1 MKKGYIEEKDGET
14 LVRTCGWSPPGCHPT
29 GCGMILHIKDGK
41 LVKVEG
47 DPEHPISQG
56 RLCPRCLALPEYVNN
71 PKRILYPM
79 KRAKEDRGKDKWQ
92 RITWDE
98 ALDIID
104 EEVHKIWENYG
115 PQSIFVSQG
124 TGRQA
129 SLYAPP
135 LANAAFKTPNV
146 SFMMSGSSCYGPRT
160 VVADFLLGA
169 GYPELDYAQFFPD
182 RYDNPEYVVP
192 KYIILWGKSPLQ
204 SNPDGFYGHSIVDLM
219 KRGSKLITIDPRL
232 TWLGSRAEYHLQL
245 RPGTDTAVA
254 LAMLNVIIGEDLYD
268 HDFVE
273 KWVFGF
279 DELAEHVKETT
290 PEWAE
295 PITWVPAET
304 IRAAARAFA
313 TNSPSSIMWGLAFD
327 TQQNGAQA
335 GEAMLAIAS
344 ICGYMDVPGGI
355 ILALPSSFMGRWR
368 FETAQYV
375 DPEVAKMRI
384 DAKETHPA
392 YATGPMCHPDSI
404 LTALET
410 GEPYPIKMVYFYGS
424 NPIGPSC
431 YAEPERW
438 YNAIMKCDF
447 NMSHD
452 VVMTPTIMGLCDLVL
467 PLASF
472 AEQDSVVLPHFGRNT
487 HFLGAINKACQYGE
501 AKSDIEIDMLIGKR
515 LNPEA
520 WPWDSA
526 SEFFDAQI
534 HTQYDWGF
542 KDLQEAGVFQQTQT
556 YRKYE
561 KGMLRPDGEPGFNTP
576 TGLIEVSSSIYDDFG
591 EYELPFF
598 MEPSMSPYST
608 PEMYKEYPL
617 VLTTGGREFG
627 YFHTEQR
634 EVPSLR
640 NLCPDPLIT
649 INPKTAKKYGINSGD
664 WVLIENVY
672 GKCCERARVSNE
684 VEERV
689 VHAQHGWWFPEQDA
703 ESPNLFG
710 VWKSNINRLIPM
722 YKVGKLGYGAP
733 YKNVLCKITKVT
745 DPDAAMEDPTAY
757 VPPFGFDARDPNSLP
772 DAGEKS
778 PYVYENFHSGE

>member
-1 MKKGYIEEKDGET
+1 
-14 LVRTCGWSPPGCHPT
+14 
-29 GCGMILHIKDGK
+29 MILHVKDGK

-71 PKRILYPM
+71 PNRILHPM
-79 KRAKEDRGKDKWQ
+79 KRAKEDRGKDKWEV
-92 RITWDE
+92 ISWDE
-98 ALDIID
+98 ALDII
-104 EEVHKIWENYG
+104 EREVHKIWDEYG

-135 LANAAFKTPNV
+135 LANAAFKTPNI

-182 RYDNPEYVVP
+182 RYDDPEYVIP

-268 HDFVE
+268 HDFCD
-273 KWVFGF
+273 KWVFGL
-279 DELAEHVKETT
+279 DELAEHVKDTT

-313 TNSPSSIMWGLAFD
+313 TSKPSSIMWGLAFD

-368 FETAQYV
+368 FETGQYV
-375 DPEVAKMRI
+375 DPEVAAIRI

-392 YATGPMCHPDSI
+392 YAAGPMCHPDSI

-410 GEPYPIKMVYFYGS
+410 EEPYPIKMTYFYGS
-424 NPIGPSC
+424 NPISPTC

-438 YNAIMKCDF
+438 YNALMKCDF
-447 NMSHD
+447 NASHD
-452 VVMTPTIMGLCDLVL
+452 VVMTPTIIGLCDLVL

-472 AEQDSVVLPHFGRNT
+472 AEQDAVVLPHFGRNT

-520 WPWDSA
+520 WPWNSA
-526 SEFFDAQI
+526 EEFFTAQI

-542 KDLQEAGVFQQTQT
+542 DDLREAGVFQQKQT

-561 KGMLRPDGEPGFNTP
+561 KGLLRPDGEPGFNTP
-576 TGLIEVSSSIYDDFG
+576 TGMIEVSSSIYDDFG
-591 EYELPFF
+591 EYSLPFF
-598 MEPSMSPYST
+598 MEPPMSPYST
-608 PEMYKEYPL
+608 PELYKEYPL

-627 YFHTEQR
+627 YFHSEQR

-640 NLCPDPLIT
+640 ALCPDPLIT
-649 INPKTAKKYGINSGD
+649 INPKTAESYGINDGD
-664 WVLIENVY
+664 WVLIENPY

-684 VEERV
+684 VAERV
-689 VHAQHGWWFPEQDA
+689 VHAQHGWWFPEQDKEA
-703 ESPNLFG
+703 PNLMG

-745 DPDAAMEDPTAY
+745 DPNAAMENPEDY
-757 VPPFGFDARDPNSLP
+757 KPPYPDDRGPNSLP
-772 DAGEKS
+772 DSGEKS
-778 PYVYENFHSGE
+778 PYLYETFHPGE

>member
-1 MKKGYIEEKDGET
+1 MKEGYKTEENGEVI
-14 LVRTCGWSPPGCHPT
+14 VRTCGWSPPGCHPT
-29 GCGMILHIKDGK
+29 GCGMFLHVKDGK

-56 RLCPRCLALPEYVNN
+56 RLCPRCLSLPEYVNDPN
-71 PKRILYPM
+71 RILYPM
-79 KRAKEDRGKDKWQ
+79 KRAKEDRGKDKWE

-98 ALDIID
+98 ALDILE
-104 EEVHKIWENYG
+104 EEVHKIWDNYG
-115 PQSIFVSQG
+115 PESIFVSQG

-129 SLYAPP
+129 SMYAPP
-135 LANAAFKTPNV
+135 LANACFKTPNI

-169 GYPELDYAQFFPD
+169 GYPELDYAQFFED
-182 RYDNPEYVVP
+182 RYDDPEYEIP

-204 SNPDGFYGHSIVDLM
+204 SNPDGFYGHSLVDLM
-219 KRGSKLITIDPRL
+219 KRGSKFITIDPRL
-232 TWLGSRAEYHLQL
+232 TWIGSRAEYHIQL
-245 RPGTDTAVA
+245 RPGTDAAVA

-268 HDFVE
+268 HEFCE
-273 KWVFGF
+273 NWVFGL

-295 PITWVPAET
+295 EITWVPAET
-304 IRAAARAFA
+304 LRGAARAFA
-313 TNSPSSIMWGLAFD
+313 TNAPSSIMWGLAFD
-327 TQQNGAQA
+327 TMQNGAQA
-335 GEAMLAIAS
+335 GQAMLAIAS

-368 FETAQYV
+368 FETAQFV
-375 DPEVAKMRI
+375 APETAKIRI

-410 GEPYPIKMVYFYGS
+410 EDPYPIKMVYFYGS
-424 NPIGPSC
+424 NPIAPTC
-431 YAEPERW
+431 YAEPMRW

-447 NMSHD
+447 NAAHD
-452 VVMTPTIMGLCDLVL
+452 CVMTPTIMGLCDLVL
-467 PLASF
+467 PLATF
-472 AEQDSVVLPHFGRNT
+472 AEQDCVVLPHFGRNT

-501 AKSDIEIDMLIGKR
+501 AKSDIEIDMIIGKR

-520 WPWDSA
+520 WPWDNA
-526 SEFFDAQI
+526 ADFFTAQI

-542 KDLQEAGVFQQTQT
+542 EELRNWGVFQQHQT

-576 TGLIEVSSSIYDDFG
+576 TGMIEVASSIYDDFG

-598 MEPSMSPYST
+598 MEPPMSPYST
-608 PEMYKEYPL
+608 PEAYKEYPF
-617 VLTTGGREFG
+617 VLTTGGREFAF
-627 YFHTEQR
+627 FHSEHR
-634 EVPSLR
+634 HVPSCR
-640 NLCPDPLIT
+640 ATCPDPLLT
-649 INPKTAKKYGINSGD
+649 INPKAAKELGINDGD
-664 WVLIENVY
+664 WVIAENPF
-672 GKCCERARVSNE
+672 GRAALRARVSYE
-684 VEERV
+684 VQEHV
-689 VHAQHGWWFPEQDA
+689 VHAQHGWWFPEQEGEA
-703 ESPNLFG
+703 PNLFG

-733 YKNVLCKITKVT
+733 YKNMLCKVYKA
-745 DPDAAMEDPTAY
+745 DGPDAAVDDPAEY
-757 VPPFGFDARDPNSLP
+757 QPPFGDDRGPNSFP
-772 DAGEKS
+772 DAGPKS
-778 PYVYENFHSGE
+778 PYLYENFHPGE